1 MSVEPLPVYD
11 KYLGAGVVDD
21 LSRRQ
26 SYYISDWSDGIHSN
40 LLPTASFLYF
50 ACLLPSIAFGS
61 LNDSHT
67 NGFFSVS
74 KTIIAQA
81 IGGILFST
89 LSTQPLVV
97 LLSTAPLAITIKLV
111 FEISVAESIQFAG
124 LYAWVGI
131 FNSIF
136 LIIFGIMNLPRTFLR
151 HSSPFLCET
160 FGLFISIALAF
171 DAIKALVDEFRAHY
185 SQGEKDR
192 SLLWL
197 ILLYST
203 VSVGLFFLR
212 FGDTK
217 LFDPKICG
225 VIGDFALPISVIATS
240 FLGSYLFQDVA
251 LSDITDLRSFQP
263 SFPDL
268 QIGSKGIGIAIPLG
282 LSLAILMFIDQS
294 ISAAVITTS
303 GNKLKKGIYFHSDI
317 ILLAAINFILSIL
330 GLPWIH
336 GALPHTPM
344 HAKALTVTEIGTGR
358 AVTAIESRLAIFVA
372 HVSIGLSYFMLP
384 IPLQYIPSP
393 VLYGLFLYLS
403 ITALPE
409 FGFYSRIVTAARE
422 FSAAAVYH
430 ISKGQHEI
438 STSDDDDAEAC
449 VPSEAHSSVNVVGAE
464 YLQFVPA
471 DIAFRYTC
479 LQLCCLFLL
488 CISGLYPQP
497 YLNAAFPIIL
507 LSLMLFREYV
517 LVPYFKD
524 HLNTLDRT
532 E

>member
-1 MSVEPLPVYD
+1 MSFRPLTATE
-11 KYLGAGVVDD
+11 KYVGAGLVDD
-21 LSRRQ
+21 LYRRR

-67 NGFFSVS
+67 GGFFSVS
-74 KTIIAQA
+74 KTIISQA

-111 FEISVAESIQFAG
+111 FEISVAENIQFAG

-136 LIIFGIMNLPRTFLR
+136 LVIFGMLNLPRLFLR

-171 DAIKALVDEFRAHY
+171 DALKALVDEFRVHY
-185 SQGEKDR
+185 SQGDKDR

-197 ILLYST
+197 ILLYIT

-217 LFDPKICG
+217 LFNPKICE
-225 VIGDFALPISVIATS
+225 VIGDFSLPISVVATS
-240 FLGSYLFQDVA
+240 FLGSYLFQGVTFG
-251 LSDITDLRSFQP
+251 DITDSKSFQL

-268 QIGSKGIGIAIPLG
+268 QIGSKGVGIALPLG
-282 LSLAILMFIDQS
+282 FSLAILMFIDQS
-294 ISAAVITTS
+294 ISTAVISTNS
-303 GNKLKKGIYFHSDI
+303 CKLKKGIYFHSDI
-317 ILLAAINFILSIL
+317 VLLAVINFILSIL

-344 HAKALTVTEIGTGR
+344 HAKALAVTETGEGITVT
-358 AVTAIESRLAIFVA
+358 AVESRLAIFVA

-384 IPLQYIPSP
+384 IPLQYIPTP
-393 VLYGLFLYLS
+393 VLYGLFLYLA

-409 FGFYSRIVTAARE
+409 NGFYSRLVTAARE
-422 FSAAAVYH
+422 FSAAMVH
-430 ISKGQHEI
+430 CDVSQEQIEI
-438 STSDDDDAEAC
+438 PTTDDAEAC
-449 VPSEAHSSVNVVGAE
+449 TPAEAISMNAVSAE
-464 YLQFVPA
+464 CLQSVPA
-471 DIAFRYTC
+471 NIALRYTC

-507 LSLMLFREYV
+507 SSLMLFREYV

-524 HLNTLDRT
+524 HLNILDCT